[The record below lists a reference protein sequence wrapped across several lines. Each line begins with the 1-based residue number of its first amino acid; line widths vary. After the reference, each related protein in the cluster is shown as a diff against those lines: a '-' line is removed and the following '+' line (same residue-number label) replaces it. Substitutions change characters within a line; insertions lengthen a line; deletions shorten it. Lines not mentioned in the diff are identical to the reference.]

1 MGVITWWGFMVP
13 AGTPADVVAKISA
26 DTGRVLKLPE
36 VSVNL
41 IAQGIY
47 PAPSTPEQFNAH
59 IRSEMGR
66 YAKIV
71 KEAGIKA
78 D

>member
-1 MGVITWWGFMVP
+1 MITWWGFMVP

-41 IAQGIY
+41 IAQGLY

-71 KEAGIKA
+71 NEAGIKA